1 MGAALPDEISAHN
14 PSDGSAAGGPERP
27 AFAISEQA
35 SDTQRR
41 FLQELEQGIVENPE
55 LYHDALKFYTQI
67 TNPDITAGEKLPDIL
82 GKVFEFLEDDPSP
95 LTKAAKALSQ
105 WHEYFH
111 GQLNVASRH
120 GFDDAT
126 EQDIEQ
132 DANIR
137 KLRGKLRDARREGSR
152 RADYF
157 TERMR
162 YATMNKF
169 IGRVLLP
176 PPDFVP
182 SDE

>member
-14 PSDGSAAGGPERP
+14 PSDGSAAGPERP
-27 AFAISEQA
+27 SFVISEQA

-41 FLQELEQGIVENPE
+41 FLQKLEQGIVKNPE
-55 LYHDALKFYTQI
+55 LYHNALIFYAQI

-82 GKVFEFLEDDPSP
+82 GKVFGFLEYSLDPP
-95 LTKAAKALSQ
+95 AKVAKALSQ

-111 GQLNVASRH
+111 GQLNIASRH
-120 GFDDAT
+120 GFDGAT
-126 EQDIEQ
+126 EQDIER

-169 IGRVLLP
+169 IGRLLLP